1 MEIKISLRR
10 GAKGCEIVAAVAESD
25 DAKSVGEAICS
36 FLRLSGHEVE
46 LECCDDEGEGCPSI
60 ALKCLRLKNNLTQ
73 GEFAQ
78 KLGVKQNV
86 ISDMERG
93 ARRIS
98 VKVAKKIEAV
108 FGAPYHRFL

>member
-1 MEIKISLRR
+1 MKVKMSLRR
-10 GAKGCEIVAAVAESD
+10 GAKGCEAILAVSNQEE
-25 DAKSVGEAICS
+25 AKSVAEAVCA
-36 FLRLSGHEVE
+36 FLRLSGHEIE
-46 LECCDDEGEGCPSI
+46 LDCENGGNEACPSI
-60 ALKCLRLKNNLTQ
+60 ALKCLRLKHSLTQ

-78 KLGVKQNV
+78 KIGIKQNV

-98 VKVAKKIEAV
+98 VKTAKKIEAV